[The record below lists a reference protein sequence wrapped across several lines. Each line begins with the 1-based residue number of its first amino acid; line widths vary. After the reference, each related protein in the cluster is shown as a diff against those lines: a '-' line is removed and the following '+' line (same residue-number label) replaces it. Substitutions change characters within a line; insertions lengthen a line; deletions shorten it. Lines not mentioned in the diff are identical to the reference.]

1 MDTSIIIIIG
11 LILLGFLFLYYGAEL
26 LISGAEKLAKNLNIS
41 KAIVGV
47 VIVAFGTSAP
57 ELFVNVICACRN
69 ETAFALSNI
78 SGSNLTNLCVG
89 FGLIGILYGI
99 NFKVASFKL
108 DLSYFILGPLIA
120 ILCFAIYGFNLLPLW
135 SVLVLIPMMLFYLYK
150 AKQRFNDPDSH
161 NVPDST
167 DILKGVGMFLV
178 GILGLYIGGELVV
191 NNSQKIGQ
199 TFGISD
205 AILGLTIVAGGTS
218 IPDVMASIV
227 AAKRGENEIAI
238 GNIIGS
244 NIFNIFFVLSSTLVV
259 SGTDL
264 AADFLIFFD
273 YSIVT
278 ILSLSFLIYVV
289 LRKRIDLLLGILLLI
304 AYITYYYLRVSNS
317 IPEFS
322 FN

>member
-1 MDTSIIIIIG
+1 MDTSLIIIIG

-41 KAIVGV
+41 KAVVGV
-47 VIVAFGTSAP
+47 VVVAFGTSAP
-57 ELFVNVICACRN
+57 ELFVNVICACRD

-89 FGLIGILYGI
+89 FGVIGILYGLK
-99 NFKVASFKL
+99 FKTESFKL
-108 DLSYFILGPLIA
+108 DLNYFILGPLI
-120 ILCFAIYGFNLLPLW
+120 IVICFMINTYTILPLW
-135 SVLVLIPMMLFYLYK
+135 SVLILIPMMLFFLYK

-161 NVPDST
+161 NVPDSM
-167 DILKGVGMFLV
+167 DILKGVGMFIA
-178 GILGLYIGGELVV
+178 GIIGLYIGGEFVV
-191 NNSQKIGQ
+191 GNSQKIGQ

-244 NIFNIFFVLSSTLVV
+244 NIFNIFFVLSSTLIV
-259 SGTDL
+259 SADNLT
-264 AADFLIFFD
+264 ADFLIFFD
-273 YSIVT
+273 YSVVT
-278 ILSLSFLIYVV
+278 VLSVFFAIYVI
-289 LRKRIDLLLGILLLI
+289 LRKRIDLLLGILLLV
-304 AYITYYYLRVSNS
+304 AYIAYYYLRVSSS
-317 IPEFS
+317 IPDLS

>member
-1 MDTSIIIIIG
+1 MDTSLIIIIG

-26 LISGAEKLAKNLNIS
+26 LISGAEKLATNLNIS

-57 ELFVNVICACRN
+57 ELFVNVICACRD

-78 SGSNLTNLCVG
+78 SGSNLTNLCIG
-89 FGLIGILYGI
+89 FGLIGILYSL
-99 NFKVASFKL
+99 NVKVESFKL
-108 DLSYFILGPLIA
+108 DFSYFILGPMIIA
-120 ILCFAIYGFNLLPLW
+120 ICFILYNYTILPLW
-135 SVLVLIPMMLFYLYK
+135 SVLILIPMMLFFLYK

-161 NVPDST
+161 NEPDST
-167 DILKGVGMFLV
+167 DILKGVGMFII

-191 NNSQKIGQ
+191 GNSQKIGQ

-244 NIFNIFFVLSSTLVV
+244 NIFNIFFVLSSTLIV
-259 SGTDL
+259 SGNDL
-264 AADFLIFFD
+264 IADSLIFFD
-273 YSIVT
+273 YSVVT
-278 ILSLSFLIYVV
+278 LLSLFFVIYVII
-289 LRKRIDLLLGILLLI
+289 RKKIDLLLGLILLV

-317 IPEFS
+317 IPIFT